1 MKLSKEEYNKLPDKI
16 CFYKDPEKNAF
27 GIPMPEIF
35 SKDDWKYLPYSPY
48 TRKIDAL
55 DSASIILVNLGVVL
69 SLLGVLIPWILVGT
83 ASMILIGIFCFLR
96 LYHYTK
102 LEYYR
107 LYQLS
112 LTEEQK
118 KRRELFFTWLN
129 EKQTKIKEIKS
140 KSLSEITMED
150 QDFVKR
156 IEETIRG
163 MEWL

>member
-1 MKLSKEEYNKLPDKI
+1 
-16 CFYKDPEKNAF
+16 
-27 GIPMPEIF
+27 
-35 SKDDWKYLPYSPY
+35 
-48 TRKIDAL
+48 
-55 DSASIILVNLGVVL
+55 
-69 SLLGVLIPWILVGT
+69 
-83 ASMILIGIFCFLR
+83 MILIGIFCFLR
-96 LYHYTK
+96 LYHYAK

-129 EKQTKIKEIKS
+129 ENQAKIKEIKS
-140 KSLSEITMED
+140 KPLSEVTMED